1 MELGQSTSQ
10 SISNN
15 MGQTKKT
22 YEQMT
27 LDEMIAEMY
36 QQFEEDA
43 DYQYQLYKERQLEAM
58 NEAYEQHLADK
69 Y

>member
-1 MELGQSTSQ
+1 
-10 SISNN
+10 